1 MGLHNGI
8 VTAIIMQNERTMLD
22 LRPNVCFYYLLLSP
36 EIIMRVNGWMR
47 RGTGLDVLH
56 ANFSVSNQSK
66 KSQLNLKYGFKMNLI
81 LKKKRQAYLIS
92 EVILL
97 SIYLCQNLTQE
108 IK

>member
-1 MGLHNGI
+1 
-8 VTAIIMQNERTMLD
+8 
-22 LRPNVCFYYLLLSP
+22 
-36 EIIMRVNGWMR
+36 MR
-47 RGTGLDVLH
+47 RGTGLVDVLH

-97 SIYLCQNLTQE
+97 SIYLCQNLSQE
-108 IK
+108 NQIKSLTPGR